1 MIEQWDPPV
10 DPLSCGPSERYAL
23 IILKTRQH
31 PYRTLESL
39 QGELEWQFQHGTI
52 KDWTIESIE
61 VCYDLTNSEFATA
74 LRQRCWTLHE
84 NNLQLLKGCG
94 RNHFATENPAAKTR
108 FTQLFE
114 SSRCRPVDD
123 SPELS
128 HSPVVLFAFSL
139 VETPSRPTG
148 SKINMCPKRRQ
159 RYWRPRKANDEN
171 LIVILSGSVAEQ
183 YENVLSPFGLWRS

>member
-84 NNLQLLKGCG
+84 NNLQLL
-94 RNHFATENPAAKTR
+94 RAAEEIISLPKT
-108 FTQLFE
+108 Q
-114 SSRCRPVDD
+114 
-123 SPELS
+123 
-128 HSPVVLFAFSL
+128 
-139 VETPSRPTG
+139 
-148 SKINMCPKRRQ
+148 
-159 RYWRPRKANDEN
+159 PRKQD
-171 LIVILSGSVAEQ
+171 LLSYLNPQDADQ
-183 YENVLSPFGLWRS
+183 